1 MKPAAGLPAARK
13 KYAQHFLIDERF
25 VQKIID
31 GIAASPDD
39 RLIEIGAG
47 NGVLTFPLAE
57 SCRTLIALEIDGRL
71 YRQLEQKKQ
80 TYPSLQPVCA
90 DALRYDFAP
99 FSPLQVRIVGNL
111 PYNVAIPI
119 IEKLLDTSHIQD
131 MHFLVQQEIAQRL
144 LAAPGHSHYGRLSLL
159 CASAAQGEVLFDV
172 PAACFHPMPKIVS
185 SFIRLI
191 PQPLKELENLN
202 RRLMDQLIRAAF
214 NRKNR
219 KLRNTLAEHNC
230 AAALDAL
237 NLAEKRA
244 RDAELKDFISL
255 TRRIEDES
263 RRKK

>member
-1 MKPAAGLPAARK
+1 MKFAAKLPAARK

-31 GIAASPDD
+31 AIAASPHD
-39 RLIEIGAG
+39 RLVEIGAG

-57 SCRTLIALEIDGRL
+57 SCRKLIALEIDRRL
-71 YRQLEQKKQ
+71 YRQLEQKQ
-80 TYPSLQPVCA
+80 LAYPSLKLVCA

-99 FSPLQVRIVGNL
+99 FSPLQARIVGNL

-119 IEKLLDTSHIQD
+119 IEKLLDASHIHD

-144 LAAPGHSHYGRLSLL
+144 FALPGDSHYGRLSLL
-159 CASAAQGEVLFDV
+159 CAAAAQGEILFDV
-172 PAACFHPMPKIVS
+172 PATCFHPMPKVVS
-185 SFIRLI
+185 SFIRLM

-202 RRLMDQLIRAAF
+202 RRLIDQLIRASF

-219 KLRNTLAEHNC
+219 KLRNTLAKHNC

-244 RDAELKDFISL
+244 IDVALKDFISL